1 MIVDKRF
8 QNSVLLM
15 LRGLIG
21 KRLICY
27 KCDPFRFSNM
37 VYKKIG
43 FQIEENAYLLKNEI
57 SPQPYFGVLEDIC
70 NFDFIHVQEQD
81 ICSGLAGVTQITM
94 PVEAVIS
101 KISILNETRSMYAA
115 GALVDEYHFVRGV
128 VITVED
134 GREYSFEKSDDFSEE
149 VIIRRGN
156 HLLDQFSPIEQGVDA
171 ETGMD
176 FRVTRAVQTIQ

>member
-21 KRLICY
+21 KRLMGY

-43 FQIEENAYLLKNEI
+43 FQIEGNAYLLKNEI
-57 SPQPYFGVLEDIC
+57 SLQPYFGVLEDIC
-70 NFDFIHVQEQD
+70 DFDFIHVQDQD
-81 ICSGLAGVTQITM
+81 ICSGIAGVTQIAM
-94 PVEAVIS
+94 PVDALITQ
-101 KISILNETRSMYAA
+101 ISILNESRSMYAA

-149 VIIRRGN
+149 IIIRRGN

-176 FRVTRAVQTIQ
+176 FRVTRAVQMIQ

>member
-1 MIVDKRF
+1 MVVDRRF
-8 QNSVLLM
+8 QSDVILM

-21 KRLICY
+21 KRLISY

-37 VYKKIG
+37 VYQKIG
-43 FQIEENAYLLKNEI
+43 FQIEGNAYLLTNEI
-57 SPQPYFGVLEDIC
+57 TTQPYFGVTEDIC
-70 NFDFIHVQEQD
+70 DFNFTNVQNQD
-81 ICSGLAGVTQITM
+81 ICSGLAGVAQITM
-94 PVEAVIS
+94 PVDALITQ
-101 KISILNETRSMYAA
+101 ISILNESRLMYAA
-115 GALVDEYHFVRGV
+115 GTLVDEYHFVRGI

-149 VIIRRGN
+149 IIIRRGN

-176 FRVTRAVQTIQ
+176 FQVTRAIQTIL